1 MNFINDIRI
10 KHKLIIT
17 YFIVVIIP
25 IFIIGYFLTNK
36 IYVLSFS
43 NTTGISNA
51 TLNQLKGNYI
61 NKLESYKNVID
72 GLVNYAPLVGYLGTD
87 YNSDYEAIDDF
98 NTKIKPFIRKLQVE
112 GMDVQ
117 IKIYSNNSTIE
128 HSVETSNDLEDLKNQ
143 DWFKNNKNV
152 SGISTEP
159 IQWTVTNHMSGMPSR
174 NYFGCYK
181 SLRILSNANDVKC
194 VIALFFDETQLFSL
208 ISEERDA
215 GKVIFLYNDSG
226 QIITTTERELLFGN
240 VGDAIFNS
248 EDDISDLSNDSI
260 IEYKNYE
267 YLFYKTE
274 LNNSRIMLEGWTLA
288 YLIPADGVLNGIK
301 NIWISSAL
309 LCLVCIIIAL
319 ILIIIIS
326 NNITGRILN
335 LIKKI
340 NNIINNNFVVDG
352 SVSGKDEIGILENN
366 FIDMV
371 HKIHNLINE
380 VYIANLK
387 IKDSELN
394 YHKIQIEKRRA
405 EIIALQGQINPH
417 YLFNTL
423 ETIRMSLVL
432 NNDKKNADIVAA
444 FAESFRL
451 CIDNKKDV
459 HTIKEE
465 LLFIENYFTIQKYRL
480 RGNISFK
487 VEIPDDLLNLLIPKL
502 ILQPLIENAV
512 YHGIEMKG
520 DKGSV
525 EIKAHQSEGDIHVI
539 VSDDGVGIQDTILA
553 KLKHDLNSEE
563 DFGEQSKS
571 HNIALRNVHTRLQL
585 MYGEAYGLKISSK
598 LDAGTVVE
606 INFPVNS

>member
-1 MNFINDIRI
+1 MNLINDIRI

-36 IYVLSFS
+36 LYVLSFS

-61 NKLESYKNVID
+61 NKLASYKSVLD
-72 GLVNYAPLVGYLGTD
+72 GLVNYAPLIGYIGTN
-87 YNSDYEAIDDF
+87 YSSDYEAIDDF

-112 GMDVQ
+112 GRDVQ

-143 DWFKNNKNV
+143 DWFKKNKNV
-152 SGISTEP
+152 NSISTEP

-181 SLRILSNANDVKC
+181 SLRILSNANDVNC
-194 VIALFFDETQLFSL
+194 VIALFFDEAQLFSL

-215 GKVIFLYNDSG
+215 GKVILLYNDSG

-248 EDDISDLSNDSI
+248 EDDISNLSNDSI
-260 IEYKNYE
+260 IEYKNNE

-274 LNNSRIMLEGWTLA
+274 LNNSKIMLEGWTLA

-340 NNIINNNFVVDG
+340 NNIIHNNFVVDG

-394 YHKIQIEKRRA
+394 YHKIQTEKRRA

-432 NNDKKNADIVAA
+432 NDDKKNADIVAA

-459 HTIKEE
+459 HTIREE

-480 RGNISFK
+480 RDNISFK

-520 DKGSV
+520 DKGTV
-525 EIKAHQSEGDIHVI
+525 EIKAYQSEDDIHII
-539 VSDDGVGIQDTILA
+539 VSDDGVGILATILA
-553 KLKHDLNSEE
+553 KLRYDLNSEE

-606 INFPVNS
+606 INFPVKN